1 MKSRF
6 YDLQHIKAI
15 LIADYLHACGIEP
28 AKRYNGY
35 ALYHAPY
42 REDPNA
48 SLKVDFRQ
56 NLWHDYG
63 TNQGG
68 SIIDLVMRM
77 QGCSAYEAMAH
88 LAEEKATTLA
98 PFPFHREA
106 RIEQKRK
113 EQRPSNTRRILSI
126 SEELPL
132 HLQRLLRRGLLC
144 RSEVGIST
152 LCRADFLGVY
162 DGRREL
168 VVTSRK
174 NSRLFCE
181 KVSTVF
187 SAPSKCLFP
196 ITVAG
201 EANNASLC
209 IFEGFMDFLSLL
221 TMKGKE
227 FAPCLV
233 LNSVSNLPR
242 VIDYLHEKGIDA
254 VRAFLD
260 NDQAGRKA
268 LQTLRSA
275 GINIEDMSRHYS
287 RYKDLNE
294 YHVAQ
299 CSQQQKKL
307 ISNRKITNYQLGE
320 SSLEIERRRM
330 VRPVLVKHKV
340 R

>member
-15 LIADYLHACGIEP
+15 PIADYLHACGIEP

-63 TNQGG
+63 TSQGG

-88 LAEEKATTLA
+88 LTEGKATTLA
-98 PFPFHREA
+98 SSSFHRGA
-106 RIEQKRK
+106 HTEQIRG
-113 EQRPSNTRRILSI
+113 EQRPNNTRRILSI

-132 HLQRLLRRGLLC
+132 HLQNYLREVRKIDLAVASPYL
-144 RSEVGIST
+144 RHVRYEVGGRDYSAIGFANCAGGYELRDDKTFKGTISPK
-152 LCRADFLGVY
+152 DISV
-162 DGRREL
+162 
-168 VVTSRK
+168 
-174 NSRLFCE
+174 
-181 KVSTVF
+181 
-187 SAPSKCLFP
+187 
-196 ITVAG
+196 VAG
-201 EANNASLC
+201 EVNNAPLC
-209 IFEGFMDFLSLL
+209 IFEGFMDFLSYL

-227 FAPCLV
+227 TAPCLV
-233 LNSVSNLPR
+233 LNSVSNLSR
-242 VIDYLHEKGIDA
+242 AVAYLREHRIA
-254 VRAFLD
+254 CVRAFFD
-260 NDQAGRKA
+260 NDDAGRKA
-268 LQTLRSA
+268 LKSLQSA
-275 GINIEDMSRHYS
+275 GIKIEDMSRDYA
-287 RYKDLNE
+287 RYKDLND

-299 CSQQQKKL
+299 CSKQQEKL
-307 ISNRKITNYQLGE
+307 IGNPKITNYQLGE
-320 SSLEIERRRM
+320 SSLGIERRRM
-330 VRPVLVKHKV
+330 VRPVIVKHKI

>member
-1 MKSRF
+1 MNTNNPIPTITAMNNEY

-15 LIADYLHACGIEP
+15 PIADYLHACGIEP

-63 TNQGG
+63 TSQGG

-77 QGCSAYEAMAH
+77 RGCSAYEAMAH
-88 LAEEKATTLA
+88 LAEGKATTLA

-106 RIEQKRK
+106 HTERKRN
-113 EQRPSNTRRILSI
+113 EQRQNDARRILSI

-132 HLQRLLRRGLLC
+132 HLQNYLREVRKIDLAVASPYL
-144 RSEVGIST
+144 RHIRYEVGGREYSAIGFANCAGGYELRDDKTFKGTIAPKDIS
-152 LCRADFLGVY
+152 V
-162 DGRREL
+162 
-168 VVTSRK
+168 
-174 NSRLFCE
+174 
-181 KVSTVF
+181 
-187 SAPSKCLFP
+187 
-196 ITVAG
+196 VAG
-201 EANNASLC
+201 EANNAPLC
-209 IFEGFMDFLSLL
+209 IFEGFMDFLSYL

-227 FAPCLV
+227 SISPSIV

-242 VIDYLHEKGIDA
+242 AIAYLHEKGIDS
-254 VRAFLD
+254 VQAFFD
-260 NDQAGRKA
+260 NDQAGRQA
-268 LQTLRSA
+268 LHSLQSA
-275 GINIEDMSRHYS
+275 GINVEDMSRHYA
-287 RYKDLNE
+287 RHKDLND

-299 CSQQQKKL
+299 CKQQQEVQQQK
-307 ISNRKITNYQLGE
+307 
-320 SSLEIERRRM
+320 
-330 VRPVLVKHKV
+330 PVIVKHKI